1 MDYENEEIEEVILD
15 EEEVGAEDTDSL
27 EEKAPPFIA
36 AKAAKA
42 KQMKNLNKKKGMKTE
57 EEEEEEEEVATEQMA
72 ANASS
77 TGAGKGKTAGLYKD
91 GTGKGA
97 VMAEPVDTGLPAG
110 DSKSK
115 LTASVKSKKAMRED
129 LDVHMTAMFDGEELS
144 EDFKTKAATIFEAAI
159 NERVEEIRTQLEEEY
174 NNRLN
179 ETIEENKKALTEQLD
194 SYLSYVIEEWIEENR
209 LAVEKGIRTEVA
221 EEFMNGLRN
230 LFLEHDIMVP
240 ESKVDLADKMAE
252 TAEQLKARL
261 DEEIMKNVKLVEEVR
276 AFQRE
281 RILDEMAE
289 DLTVTQKERFR
300 TLAEGVSLEG
310 EEDDV
315 RGKLEIIKESYFSG
329 KKPALTEE
337 AAATAEESIDETPVG
352 GQVENLSESM
362 KTYAET
368 LRRITKR

>member
-57 EEEEEEEEVATEQMA
+57 EEEEEEEEEVAEEKA

-77 TGAGKGKTAGLYKD
+77 AGAGSGKTAGLYKD

-97 VMAEPVDTGLPAG
+97 VMAEPVDTSLPAG

-115 LTASVKSKKAMRED
+115 LNASVKAKKAMRED
-129 LDVHMTAMFDGEELS
+129 IDVHMTAMFDGEELS

-159 NERVEEIRTQLEEEY
+159 NERVETIRTQLEEEY

-194 SYLSYVIEEWIEENR
+194 SYLSYVIEEWLEENR
-209 LAVEKGIRTEVA
+209 LSVEKGIRTEVA
-221 EEFMNGLRN
+221 EEFMEGLRN
-230 LFLEHDIMVP
+230 LFVEHDIMVP

-252 TAEQLKARL
+252 TAEQLKSRL

-300 TLAEGVSLEG
+300 TLAEGVTLEG
-310 EEDDV
+310 EEGDV
-315 RGKLEIIKESYFSG
+315 RSKLEIIKESYFSG
-329 KKPALTEE
+329 KKPVLTEE

>member
-329 KKPALTEE
+329 KKPVLTEE

>member
-27 EEKAPPFIA
+27 GEAIAKDAAP
-36 AKAAKA
+36 AKD
-42 KQMKNLNKKKGMKTE
+42 KQTKNLNKKKALKTE
-57 EEEEEEEEVATEQMA
+57 EEEEEEEEVATEEMA
-72 ANASS
+72 TNASS
-77 TGAGKGKTAGLYKD
+77 TGAGSGKTAGLYKD

-97 VMAEPVDTGLPAG
+97 VMAKPVDTGLPAG

-115 LTASVKSKKAMRED
+115 LKSSVKAKKAMRED
-129 LDVHMTAMFDGEELS
+129 IDVHMTAMFDGEELS

-159 NERVEEIRTQLEEEY
+159 NERIEEIRTQLEEDY
-174 NNRLN
+174 NNRL
-179 ETIEENKKALTEQLD
+179 IEEIDETKKALTEQLD
-194 SYLSYVIEEWIEENR
+194 SYLAYVIEEWLEENR

-221 EEFMNGLRN
+221 EEFMEGLRN
-230 LFLEHDIMVP
+230 LFVENDIMIP

-252 TAEQLKARL
+252 TAEQLKSRL

-310 EEDDV
+310 EEGDV
-315 RGKLEIIKESYFSG
+315 RNKLEIIKESYFSG
-329 KKPALTEE
+329 KKPVLTEE
-337 AAATAEESIDETPVG
+337 NAATAEESIDETPVG

>member
-15 EEEVGAEDTDSL
+15 EEEVGTEDADSL
-27 EEKAPPFIA
+27 VETKTGG
-36 AKAAKA
+36 AKA
-42 KQMKNLNKKKGMKTE
+42 KQMKNLGAKKVKVKE

-72 ANASS
+72 ANASPA
-77 TGAGKGKTAGLYKD
+77 GAGKGKTAGLYKD

-97 VMAEPVDTGLPAG
+97 VMAEPVETGLPAG

-115 LTASVKSKKAMRED
+115 LTASVKSKKAMREG
-129 LDVHMTAMFDGEELS
+129 LDVHMTAMFDGEDLS
-144 EDFKTKAATIFEAAI
+144 EDFKTKASTIFEAAI
-159 NERVEEIRTQLEEEY
+159 IERVEEIRTQLEEEY

-194 SYLSYVIEEWIEENR
+194 SYLSYVIEEWLEENR
-209 LAVEKGIRTEVA
+209 LSVEKGIRTEVA
-221 EEFMNGLRN
+221 EEFMEGLRN
-230 LFLEHDIMVP
+230 LFVEHDIMVP

-281 RILDEMAE
+281 NIINEMAE

-300 TLAEGVSLEG
+300 SLAEGVTLEG
-310 EEDDV
+310 EDDDV
-315 RGKLEIIKESYFSG
+315 RNKLEIIKESYFSG
-329 KKPALTEE
+329 KKPVLTEE
-337 AAATAEESIDETPVG
+337 AAATAEESIDETPIG